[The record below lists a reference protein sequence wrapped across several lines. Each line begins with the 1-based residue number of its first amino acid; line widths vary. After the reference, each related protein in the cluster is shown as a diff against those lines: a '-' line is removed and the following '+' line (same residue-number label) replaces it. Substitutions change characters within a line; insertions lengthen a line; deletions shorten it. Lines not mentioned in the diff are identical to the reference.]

1 MTRAIRALII
11 DVARDSNM
19 SDRPENV
26 RRREHGLCPPEG
38 HQFCE

>member
-1 MTRAIRALII
+1 
-11 DVARDSNM
+11 M

-38 HQFCE
+38 HQFCEWLGALL